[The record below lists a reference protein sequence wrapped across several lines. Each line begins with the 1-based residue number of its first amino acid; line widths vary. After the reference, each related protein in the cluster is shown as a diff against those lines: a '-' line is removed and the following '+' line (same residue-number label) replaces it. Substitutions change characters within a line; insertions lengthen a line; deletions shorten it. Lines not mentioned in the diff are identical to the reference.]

1 MQHLRRDQRPLD
13 LASKP
18 SPQVP
23 CHCPVFLVSAERGR
37 DSPTLAFT
45 RFRASAGLPQSTW
58 RGIGGDRGGQ
68 PWLAALPGVAKQW
81 SRRHRSRCLGRFQ
94 QSAEQRPLNRGHSRV
109 CRKSER
115 RRSWVAER
123 EPSRSGARRGV
134 RSEQSPSLAGLRPKR
149 RQSRCG
155 QVETNVSVISVEAA
169 EQRARASRGFGR
181 VG

>member
-1 MQHLRRDQRPLD
+1 MQHLRRDQRPPD

-23 CHCPVFLVSAERGR
+23 CHCPVFLVSAERGQ
-37 DSPTLAFT
+37 DSPTLPCT
-45 RFRASAGLPQSTW
+45 R

-68 PWLAALPGVAKQW
+68 PWLTAPADVAKQR

-94 QSAEQRPLNRGHSRV
+94 QSAEQRPLNRGRSRV
-109 CRKSER
+109 CRKSKR

-149 RQSRCG
+149 CQSRCG

-169 EQRARASRGFGR
+169 EQRARASQGFSR